1 MDELHEKEPHRFTCL
16 HFKLGMTCYKIER
29 KMNQVPHAHVFAKE
43 VETPLFLS
51 FFLFQISMSI
61 TFHAITLHKSGNTF
75 CHQVKS
81 SPLYSMSP
89 FPSLFPFC
97 SL

>member
-16 HFKLGMTCYKIER
+16 HFKLGMTCYKGQDREINEPNATCTCICKGGR
-29 KMNQVPHAHVFAKE
+29 NFP
-43 VETPLFLS
+43 PPPY
-51 FFLFQISMSI
+51 FFLFFQISMSI
-61 TFHAITLHKSGNTF
+61 TTHAITLHKSGNT
-75 CHQVKS
+75 
-81 SPLYSMSP
+81 LYNMSP